1 MGNDPKAVLVHIDT
15 ERSWRGG
22 QQQLAYLVDGLPSDS
37 FRSIV
42 ICQPESPLENYCRRT
57 GIRHHGVAMRHELD
71 LWAAY
76 TIAKRIRPY
85 RSLLIHAH
93 TSHALSIALCLSLF
107 RPGVPIVATRRVG
120 FPRKKNRLSR
130 WKYTNARV
138 SSVVTISD
146 FVRRN
151 LIASGVPDRKMRT
164 IHSGIDLARKRKP
177 IDRTG
182 MKRELGIT
190 ETEMIIGTVAA
201 MTGDKDYP
209 TLIRAAHAVCEAT
222 DKVTFCAIG
231 SGYRHGAVADLI
243 RRHGL
248 ERRFILLGQRS
259 DARDLMQLFDLFV
272 LATKHEGLGTSILD
286 AQACGLPVI
295 AANTGGIPEIIE
307 HGRNGYLYTAGDHD
321 ELARYLLELIRS
333 EPLRLSFAAKGG
345 ESVRRFSI
353 KQTIEQYVSL
363 YGSLL

>member
-1 MGNDPKAVLVHIDT
+1 MGNEPKAVIIHIDT

-22 QQQLAYLVDGLPSDS
+22 QQQLAYLVDGLPFDS

-42 ICQPESPLENYCRRT
+42 ICQPESPLENYCKRM
-57 GIRHHGVAMRHELD
+57 GIRYHGVAMRHELD
-71 LWAAY
+71 LMAAY
-76 TIAKRIRPY
+76 AIAKRIRPY

-93 TSHALSIALCLSLF
+93 TSHALSIALCVSLF
-107 RPGVPIVATRRVG
+107 QSGVPIVATRRVG
-120 FPRKKNRLSR
+120 FPGKKNRLSR
-130 WKYTNARV
+130 WKYANTRV
-138 SSVVTISD
+138 KAVVTISD

-164 IHSGIDLARKRKP
+164 IYSGIDLGRKRKP
-177 IDRTG
+177 INRTA

-190 ETEMIIGTVAA
+190 ESEMIIGTVAA

-222 DKVTFCAIG
+222 DTVTFCAIG
-231 SGYRHGAVADLI
+231 SGYRYGEVVDMI

-248 ERRFILLGQRS
+248 ERRFILMGQRS
-259 DARDLMQLFDLFV
+259 DARDLLQLFDLFV

-286 AQACGLPVI
+286 AQACGLPVV
-295 AANTGGIPEIIE
+295 AANTGGVPEIIV
-307 HGRNGYLYTAGDHD
+307 HGENGYLYTAGDQG

-333 EPLRLSFAAKGG
+333 EPLRRSFSAKGN

-353 KQTIEQYVSL
+353 GQTIEQYVSL